1 MSLPENIAS
10 QIDAALA
17 DGKEFALAFL
27 PGEDAPLWFRGGEAD
42 RKFDISPW
50 LEPFRNRKTVGAACA
65 GFGRIAPIE
74 KASTGLGRYIDSVEK
89 IISRCRT
96 RNGKTVY
103 SRTICGHLPEGLS
116 WGLVAEK
123 YFRQFPD
130 TLRFI
135 YFTPETGGWLGA
147 SPEVLIDCDLNHLR
161 FATMAFAGTRRHQDA
176 SDADDKGWDDKNI
189 RENRFV
195 IDFLESRLSE
205 LGMNVKKSH
214 LRAVTFGPIEHL
226 CCQIEA
232 TPVTS
237 VSRDNLLEKVI
248 DAINPTPALCGWPVE
263 EAKRDIAQYEP
274 HRRGCYGGF
283 VGIAT
288 PGRYQAFVNL
298 RSLRFDGRPYC
309 MYGGGGITGQSVATD
324 EFEETEMKL
333 SRLIGCLY
341 TKRDAL
347 NAKIQENTPKAYA
360 TVEGNADDKYNSHKP
375 ITTA

>member
-50 LEPFRNRKTVGAACA
+50 LEPFRNRKTVGATCA

-116 WGLVAEK
+116 WGLVAKK

-135 YFTPETGGWLGA
+135 YFTPETGGW
-147 SPEVLIDCDLNHLR
+147 
-161 FATMAFAGTRRHQDA
+161 
-176 SDADDKGWDDKNI
+176 
-189 RENRFV
+189 
-195 IDFLESRLSE
+195 
-205 LGMNVKKSH
+205 
-214 LRAVTFGPIEHL
+214 
-226 CCQIEA
+226 
-232 TPVTS
+232 
-237 VSRDNLLEKVI
+237 
-248 DAINPTPALCGWPVE
+248 
-263 EAKRDIAQYEP
+263 
-274 HRRGCYGGF
+274 
-283 VGIAT
+283 
-288 PGRYQAFVNL
+288 
-298 RSLRFDGRPYC
+298 
-309 MYGGGGITGQSVATD
+309 
-324 EFEETEMKL
+324 
-333 SRLIGCLY
+333 
-341 TKRDAL
+341 
-347 NAKIQENTPKAYA
+347 
-360 TVEGNADDKYNSHKP
+360 
-375 ITTA
+375 